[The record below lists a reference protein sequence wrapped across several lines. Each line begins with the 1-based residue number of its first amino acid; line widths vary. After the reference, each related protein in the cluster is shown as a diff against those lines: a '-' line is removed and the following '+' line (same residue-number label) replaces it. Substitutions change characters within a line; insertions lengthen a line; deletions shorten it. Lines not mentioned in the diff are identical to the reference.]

1 MLIKLKYFEFLTRSC
16 DPRPTLGNL
25 RMAILAQ
32 PHNKQWQNIIEAF
45 VLKLLIKTHLALSL
59 KYMYLCNNEIQSGSK
74 TWLDLTS
81 LDPDMMKDRHDRRSN
96 SLDWQTGPISKK
108 KFCQKYFF

>member
-59 KYMYLCNNEIQSGSK
+59 SGFSNEIAK
-74 TWLDLTS
+74 
-81 LDPDMMKDRHDRRSN
+81 KEKRHQKRS
-96 SLDWQTGPISKK
+96 T
-108 KFCQKYFF
+108 FV

>member
-59 KYMYLCNNEIQSGSK
+59 SRQ
-74 TWLDLTS
+74 DV
-81 LDPDMMKDRHDRRSN
+81 
-96 SLDWQTGPISKK
+96 
-108 KFCQKYFF
+108 YFNQGVSIYNGVWAVKSHPGTH

>member
-59 KYMYLCNNEIQSGSK
+59 WKVRKNGGANFAHVTANDVRSSSK
-74 TWLDLTS
+74 
-81 LDPDMMKDRHDRRSN
+81 
-96 SLDWQTGPISKK
+96 
-108 KFCQKYFF
+108 

>member
-59 KYMYLCNNEIQSGSK
+59 SVLVHKHMSNFFAFSQLCEKGIVFV
-74 TWLDLTS
+74 
-81 LDPDMMKDRHDRRSN
+81 R
-96 SLDWQTGPISKK
+96 I
-108 KFCQKYFF
+108 F

>member
-32 PHNKQWQNIIEAF
+32 PHNKQWRNIIEAF

-59 KYMYLCNNEIQSGSK
+59 LGPDREDNGMFVGPRLVKRR
-74 TWLDLTS
+74 LTRNHN
-81 LDPDMMKDRHDRRSN
+81 KRS
-96 SLDWQTGPISKK
+96 
-108 KFCQKYFF
+108 

>member
-59 KYMYLCNNEIQSGSK
+59 YRL
-74 TWLDLTS
+74 
-81 LDPDMMKDRHDRRSN
+81 
-96 SLDWQTGPISKK
+96 PISCGLKP
-108 KFCQKYFF
+108 

>member
-59 KYMYLCNNEIQSGSK
+59 SDVLQSHHTAK
-74 TWLDLTS
+74 L
-81 LDPDMMKDRHDRRSN
+81 
-96 SLDWQTGPISKK
+96 
-108 KFCQKYFF
+108 